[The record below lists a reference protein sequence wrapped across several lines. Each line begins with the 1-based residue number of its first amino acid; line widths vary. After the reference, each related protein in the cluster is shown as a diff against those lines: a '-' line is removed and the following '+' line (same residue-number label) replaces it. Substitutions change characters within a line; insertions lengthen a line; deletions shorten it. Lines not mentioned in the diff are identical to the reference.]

1 MTTSRDAARPPR
13 SRASARSQVRGSA
26 LLLVGRVLAMGL
38 GLIIQLMLVRLLTKE
53 DYGAFAWALSVVTL
67 VQAVIPLGLDRID
80 SRFLAVSDEQGDD
93 RTLVGVLVA
102 ESGIV
107 VVLGLV
113 SFLLVLLWHR
123 HLAPG
128 IAPSDTA
135 ANLLVLLVLLAPLGA
150 LDAMVL
156 NTFATF
162 ARPRS
167 VFLRRY
173 LLERYGEKAL
183 YQEGLTVTV
192 PATRALSKAAT
203 LAVQSGLREV
213 DKRQGFRGPV
223 AQLAER
229 KVGLVI
235 VPNGSPYERNKDDV
249 RLALVQE
256 RARGFGAALAYVNM
270 VGAQDDLVFDGD
282 SIVVDAAGEVLMRT
296 KQFEDQL
303 AIHDLTLPLQTSN
316 PDVIISDENIK
327 VEGTMH
333 GGIAQRKD
341 DLAEIWEALKSGLR
355 DYVRKNGFKSVVLG
369 LSGGIDSALVASI
382 AVDALGAENV
392 HAVALPSK
400 YSSEHSISDAEDLAR
415 RTGLNFRIVPIDPMV
430 NEFVSNLSLT
440 GLAEENVQARVRGT
454 TLMGISNQ
462 EGHLVLATG
471 NKSEL
476 AVGYSTLYGDAVGGF
491 APIKDIYKT
500 QVWEL
505 ARWRNDLA
513 IYFDQTPPIPVNSI
527 EKEPSAE
534 LRPDQKDTDS
544 LPDYLLLDQLLTR
557 YVDEDE
563 GAASLIAG
571 GFSHDLVNRVIS
583 LVDKAEY
590 KRRQYPPGTKISARA
605 FGKDRRLP
613 VTSRWKER

>member
-1 MTTSRDAARPPR
+1 MCSSDLISELAKRVASSGFGDLVMVVGYLDQLDGAPDRLGQPTGAPQNAIAVIHNGEIKARYIKHHLPN
-13 SRASARSQVRGSA
+13 
-26 LLLVGRVLAMGL
+26 
-38 GLIIQLMLVRLLTKE
+38 
-53 DYGAFAWALSVVTL
+53 YGVFDEFRNFVPGEKSVV
-67 VQAVIPLGLDRID
+67 VRVNGVDVGLAICEDIW
-80 SRFLAVSDEQGDD
+80 Q
-93 RTLVGVLVA
+93 
-102 ESGIV
+102 
-107 VVLGLV
+107 
-113 SFLLVLLWHR
+113 
-123 HLAPG
+123 
-128 IAPSDTA
+128 
-135 ANLLVLLVLLAPLGA
+135 N
-150 LDAMVL
+150 
-156 NTFATF
+156 
-162 ARPRS
+162 
-167 VFLRRY
+167 
-173 LLERYGEKAL
+173 
-183 YQEGLTVTV
+183 
-192 PATRALSKAAT
+192 
-203 LAVQSGLREV
+203 
-213 DKRQGFRGPV
+213 RGPV

-256 RARGFGAALAYVNM
+256 RARGFNAALAYVNM

-303 AIHDLTLPLQTSN
+303 AIHDMTLPLLTSN
-316 PDVIISDENIK
+316 PDVIITEHNVKI
-327 VEGTMH
+327 EGTMH

-382 AVDALGAENV
+382 AVDSLGAENV
-392 HAVALPSK
+392 NAIALPSK

-491 APIKDIYKT
+491 AQI
-500 QVWEL
+500 
-505 ARWRNDLA
+505 
-513 IYFDQTPPIPVNSI
+513 
-527 EKEPSAE
+527 
-534 LRPDQKDTDS
+534 
-544 LPDYLLLDQLLTR
+544 
-557 YVDEDE
+557 
-563 GAASLIAG
+563 G
-571 GFSHDLVNRVIS
+571 
-583 LVDKAEY
+583 
-590 KRRQYPPGTKISARA
+590 RA
-605 FGKDRRLP
+605 H
-613 VTSRWKER
+613 V

>member
-1 MTTSRDAARPPR
+1 MQEGKLRIALAQVNPTVGDIAANCDLVATQAALAHKAGAQVLVFPEMVLTGYPVEDLALRQSFRNASRIAISELAKRVASSGFGDLVMVVGYLDQLDGAPDRLGQPTGAPQNAIAVIHNGEIKARYIKHHLPN
-13 SRASARSQVRGSA
+13 
-26 LLLVGRVLAMGL
+26 
-38 GLIIQLMLVRLLTKE
+38 
-53 DYGAFAWALSVVTL
+53 YGVFDEFRNFVPGEKSVV
-67 VQAVIPLGLDRID
+67 VRVNGVDVGLAICEDIW
-80 SRFLAVSDEQGDD
+80 Q
-93 RTLVGVLVA
+93 
-102 ESGIV
+102 
-107 VVLGLV
+107 
-113 SFLLVLLWHR
+113 
-123 HLAPG
+123 
-128 IAPSDTA
+128 
-135 ANLLVLLVLLAPLGA
+135 N
-150 LDAMVL
+150 
-156 NTFATF
+156 
-162 ARPRS
+162 
-167 VFLRRY
+167 
-173 LLERYGEKAL
+173 
-183 YQEGLTVTV
+183 
-192 PATRALSKAAT
+192 
-203 LAVQSGLREV
+203 
-213 DKRQGFRGPV
+213 RGPV

-249 RLALVQE
+249 RLELVQE
-256 RARGFGAALAYVNM
+256 RARGFNAALAYVNM

-282 SIVVDAAGEVLMRT
+282 SIVVDSTGEVLMRT

-316 PDVIISDENIK
+316 PDVIISEAGPKI
-327 VEGTMH
+327 EGTMH

-369 LSGGIDSALVASI
+369 LSGGVDSALVASI

-430 NEFVSNLSLT
+430 NEFVTNLSLT

-500 QVWEL
+500 QVWQL
-505 ARWRNDLA
+505 AKWRNELA
-513 IYFDQTPPIPVNSI
+513 IYLDQIPPIPESSI
-527 EKEPSAE
+527 TKEPSAE

-544 LPDYLLLDQLLTR
+544 LPDYLLLDQLLVR
-557 YVDEDE
+557 YVDGDE

-571 GFSHDLVNRVIS
+571 GFNHDLVNRVIT
-583 LVDKAEY
+583 LVDRAEY
-590 KRRQYPPGTKISARA
+590 KRRQYPPGTKISSRA

-613 VTSRWKER
+613 VTSRWREQ